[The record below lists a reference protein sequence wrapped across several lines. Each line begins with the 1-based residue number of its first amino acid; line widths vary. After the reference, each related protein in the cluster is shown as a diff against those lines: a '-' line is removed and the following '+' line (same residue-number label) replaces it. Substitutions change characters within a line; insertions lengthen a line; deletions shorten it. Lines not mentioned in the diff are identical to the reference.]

1 MDGWQLLLADAIL
14 LLHFA
19 IALFLTLGLPAVW
32 LGHFLRWRLIH
43 SRLFRYTHAGIMLFV
58 LVEALLG
65 KLCPLTVWESQLRLN
80 SDDATSGYDQ
90 GFIFHWVDRLLFPDI
105 PAWIFPVLYAAY
117 FAAVMATFVLIPV
130 QPNAQTGKK

>member
-19 IALFLTLGLPAVW
+19 IALFLALGLPAVW

-43 SRLFRYTHAGIMLFV
+43 SRLFRYGHAGIMLFV

-65 KLCPLTVWESQLRLN
+65 KLCPLTVLESHLRLN
-80 SDDATSGYDQ
+80 GNGGPSAYDQ
-90 GFIFHWVDRLLFPDI
+90 GFILHWVDKLLFPDI

-117 FAAVMATFVLIPV
+117 FAAVMATFVFIPV
-130 QPNAQTGKK
+130 KQTTLTGKK